1 MKRLTLGLLVVAIA
15 SVFAAC
21 GGDDSSGSGN
31 SGQTGDTAS
40 RQGAPSG
47 SPPQLSEEFKS
58 CLAEQG
64 VDVPDPGSGPPQ
76 GGQAP
81 NGDISKA
88 IQACQDKVGGG
99 FSPPSGGNGP
109 PDLGGGT
116 PGTQVQ

>member
-1 MKRLTLGLLVVAIA
+1 MKRLTIGLLVLATA

-21 GGDDSSGSGN
+21 GGDYSSGSGN
-31 SGQTGDTAS
+31 TQANDTAS

-58 CLAEQG
+58 CLADQG
-64 VDVPDPGSGPPQ
+64 VKVPDPGSGPPQ

-81 NGDISKA
+81 SGDISKA
-88 IQACQDKVGGG
+88 IKACQDKVGGG
-99 FSPPSGGNGP
+99 LTPPSGGNGP